1 MACTQVGKRLM
12 DIWVGIL
19 LASAAV
25 YSWKILGYLVPSSVL
40 NHPTI
45 SRIANLLTVALL
57 AALLAVQGLTSGSSV
72 MFDARVPA
80 IAVAAILLYFR
91 APFVVMVAV
100 AALVA
105 GLIRLWFGI

>member
-1 MACTQVGKRLM
+1 M
-12 DIWVGIL
+12 DLWLGIL

-25 YSWKILGYLVPSSVL
+25 YSWKIFGYLVPSSVL

-57 AALLAVQGLTSGSSV
+57 AALLGVQGLTNGSTLE
-72 MFDARVPA
+72 FDARIPA
-80 IAVAAILLYFR
+80 IAVASVLLYFR
-91 APFVVMVAV
+91 APFVVMVAT

-105 GLIRLWFGI
+105 SLIRIWFGL